1 MNNKVVIGIVVV
13 VVAVLAIFL
22 LSKSGSLYSPSQT
35 QTSTRTPQPS
45 ITSTTQQQ
53 SPTNEVTKE
62 QNVITLTQAG
72 FSPSTLTVKAGTKIS
87 WINNSGSGLSVNSNP
102 HPIHTNYSPLN
113 IGAIG
118 DGQSKSLIFDK
129 PGTYGYHNHLNP
141 SQTGTI
147 VVQ

>member
-1 MNNKVVIGIVVV
+1 MSNKVLIAVIVIIILVGGG
-13 VVAVLAIFL
+13 FL
-22 LSKSGSLYSPSQT
+22 LFSRNYTATPRPVPSQNT
-35 QTSTRTPQPS
+35 QTFSTPT
-45 ITSTTQQQ
+45 TNTQQAT
-53 SPTNEVTKE
+53 SPTQAQQG
-62 QNVITLTQAG
+62 QNTIIYTSSG
-72 FSPSTLTVKAGTKIS
+72 FSPASLTIKAEITVT
-87 WINNSGSGLSVNSNP
+87 WINNSGSDLSVNSNP

-118 DGQSKSLIFDK
+118 DRQSKSLIFDK